1 MTMKNSRAVLREV
14 SSLLAGLLIGLSI
27 VVLVFAMTVD
37 NPGNWQAL
45 WVFGAPVLLALG
57 LTLQVVAN
65 SKAKPRHRRPTQRK
79 FVIGASQVH
88 GLEPGTIGTTV
99 PVAS

>member
-1 MTMKNSRAVLREV
+1 MKNSHAVLREV
-14 SSLLAGLLIGLSI
+14 SSFLAGLLIGLSI
-27 VVLVFAMTVD
+27 VVLVFAMTVT

-65 SKAKPRHRRPTQRK
+65 SKAKPRHPRTTQREFVSLPLK
-79 FVIGASQVH
+79 FMDLSR
-88 GLEPGTIGTTV
+88 ER
-99 PVAS
+99 